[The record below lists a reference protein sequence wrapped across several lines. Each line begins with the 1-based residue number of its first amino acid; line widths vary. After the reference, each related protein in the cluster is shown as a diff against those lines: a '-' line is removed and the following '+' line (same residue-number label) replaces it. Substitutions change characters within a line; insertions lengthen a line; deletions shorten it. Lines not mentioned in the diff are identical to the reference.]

1 MIKAFVFDWGDTVM
15 RDFNLPGPMKD
26 WDQVAWIPGAEIALK
41 EISSKFRCAIATS
54 ADHSDTIE
62 MREALQ
68 RVGADKYFHDFFSQK
83 ELGYKKPDVKFFL
96 KVAELMML
104 QPNEMVMVGN
114 LYEKDIVGAKAAG
127 MITVFFNESDE
138 NGDFSAAD
146 IQLTKLDQIL
156 NYF

>member
-15 RDFNLPGPMKD
+15 RDFALPGPMKNLEK
-26 WDQVAWIPGAEIALK
+26 VAWIPGAETALQG
-41 EISSKFRCAIATS
+41 ISSKYRCAIATS
-54 ADHSDTIE
+54 ADHSDTSE
-62 MREALQ
+62 MRDALR

-96 KVAELMML
+96 KVAELMKH
-104 QPNEMVMVGN
+104 QPSEMVMVGN

-127 MITVFFNESDE
+127 MQTVFFNEANDK
-138 NGDFSAAD
+138 GDFSAAD
-146 IQLTKLDQIL
+146 IQITQLDQIL